1 MGVIFTYLKPKKK
14 MARMIAVGKTL
25 QLLMLLVNMSKYLV
39 ERISQ
44 EKDMNMEKA
53 EVFVLNCIRDGMK
66 TIDD

>member
-39 ERISQ
+39 E
-44 EKDMNMEKA
+44 
-53 EVFVLNCIRDGMK
+53 
-66 TIDD
+66 